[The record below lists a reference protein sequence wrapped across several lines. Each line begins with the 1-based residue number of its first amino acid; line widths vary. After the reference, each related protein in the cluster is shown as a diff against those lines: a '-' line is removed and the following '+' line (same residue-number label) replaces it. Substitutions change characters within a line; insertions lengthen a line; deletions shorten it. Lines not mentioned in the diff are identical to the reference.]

1 MYIEEKLDLI
11 LQNQQVINEKIDLF
25 LPDITTEKGVIHFL
39 NITKNTYN
47 TYLNNGVLIEGI
59 HYSFEGKKRVFNLEA
74 MIKLKKVGVKG
85 KHRKRSVSNNQDIID
100 AVNRQLGIIPC
111 ADAS

>member
-1 MYIEEKLDLI
+1 
-11 LQNQQVINEKIDLF
+11 
-25 LPDITTEKGVIHFL
+25 
-39 NITKNTYN
+39 
-47 TYLNNGVLIEGI
+47 
-59 HYSFEGKKRVFNLEA
+59 